1 MLRPRLAVTLSVRL
15 MLLARIK
22 RLRLARR
29 KRLAADRRLLVA
41 LVVTLVGHIAALVSA
56 LLIVGLALPKLLL
69 GGSNQAEIMFGVLII
84 IFSRYRIAGTL
95 RIARE
100 L

>member
-1 MLRPRLAVTLSVRL
+1 MLRPLLAVTLSMRL

-22 RLRLARR
+22 RLRLTRR
-29 KRLAADRRLLVA
+29 ERLAADRRLLVA
-41 LVVTLVGHIAALVSA
+41 LVVTLVGHIAALLTA

-69 GGSNQAEIMFGVLII
+69 GRSDQAEIMFGVLII
-84 IFSRYRIAGTL
+84 IFGRYRIAGTL
-95 RIARE
+95 RIARK